1 MDFLGIESLFRGSNE
16 VAYEDA
22 VEDVSEVPVIFIDP
36 DLFKNAL
43 KSVGIDYSSLDTVD
57 AVEEAF
63 DNLSSEEE
71 TRLSEA
77 MAKALEEH
85 LENELPGSTKALLD
99 DLSKKLGEE
108 ISTEELAALM
118 FAGGPRA
125 FDGVTVDDKKYG
137 FVVLPAEFLDTKDK
151 VVDAFLRGEY
161 SDDVLESIKKN
172 MPGSNGEWG
181 KVIGYHEGKHL
192 DGFDQASS
200 NVAVLEGEVR
210 ADRRAIKEMIADGDA
225 DVALAFKD
233 LRALSDNDDDT
244 THATSALL
252 NSEDQA
258 STLHLEIAATYKDS
272 MFFGVDDTFDWE
284 SYEGE
289 ATDAEGLLKENPDTF
304 FKAVNKGLDELR
316 TEVMADYDKDPT
328 SYEAIGGVV
337 GTQIFTDYIKDF
349 EGAYRRRALGQS
361 DFPDNQPTQLI
372 PQSVEDEFYE
382 DLKHENAIQAVAE
395 KHGDEVNSEYSADD
409 AYKGFDW
416 EGYEGEAKS
425 AVDYLADTDLRRENP
440 EIFYSTQR
448 EHLANMKTDVQAQY
462 AADPSRENLG
472 KMLAVEH
479 IIEREA
485 PLLNL
490 RLSNVADAPELPLEH
505 FVPAD
510 LRHDY
515 YEEELAIEEA
525 QLAAKATEEAEAR
538 AAADATDATDENK
551 APELD
556 GSEYNGGERLLNIEP
571 SKGYEQ
577 GVDGTAYTTEV
588 IMQDAGEPKVD
599 FENGV
604 SVGGLSIT
612 HFFAQNVEPPPE
624 DVMLVNAITPDVADT
639 LDAPMTS
646 PTVETGNTAQTL
658 Q

>member
-22 VEDVSEVPVIFIDP
+22 VEEVSEVPVIFIDP

-57 AVEEAF
+57 AVKEAF

-71 TRLSEA
+71 TRVGEA
-77 MAKALEEH
+77 MAKAFEEH

-99 DLSKKLGEE
+99 NLSKKYGEKLDVE
-108 ISTEELAALM
+108 DLAIQI
-118 FAGGPRA
+118 FSGGPRA
-125 FDGVTVDDKKYG
+125 FDGVMVDGKKYG
-137 FVVLPAEFLDTKDK
+137 FAVLPAEFFDTKDK
-151 VVDAFLRGEY
+151 VVDAFLRGKY
-161 SDDVLESIKKN
+161 DDDVLESIKKN
-172 MPGSNGEWG
+172 MSGSNAEWG

-192 DGFDQASS
+192 DGFDQTAN
-200 NVAVLEGEVR
+200 NVAILEGEVR
-210 ADRRAIKEMIADGDA
+210 ADRRAIIEMIADGDA

-233 LRALSDNDDDT
+233 LRALSANDIDT

-252 NSEDQA
+252 NSGDQA
-258 STLHLEIAATYKDS
+258 STLHLEIAEMYKDA
-272 MFFGVDDTFDWE
+272 MFFEVDETFDWE

-289 ATDAEGLLKENPDTF
+289 AIDAEELFKENPDTF
-304 FKAVNKGLDELR
+304 FKAVNKGLDELKI
-316 TEVMADYDKDPT
+316 EAMADYDKDPT

-337 GTQIFTDYIKDF
+337 GAQIFTDYIKDF

-372 PQSVEDEFYE
+372 PQSVEDEFYA
-382 DLKHENAIQAVAE
+382 DLKHENAIQAVEEEHSDAA
-395 KHGDEVNSEYSADD
+395 NSAYSADD
-409 AYKGFDW
+409 AYKDFDW

-425 AVDYLADTDLRRENP
+425 AVDYLADTDLRRESP
-440 EIFYSTQR
+440 EIFYNIQR
-448 EHLANMKTDVQAQY
+448 EHLVNLKTDAQAQY

-479 IIEREA
+479 VIENRA
-485 PLLNL
+485 PLINVRLNGT
-490 RLSNVADAPELPLEH
+490 DTPELPLEH
-505 FVPAD
+505 FVPED
-510 LRHDY
+510 LRRGY
-515 YEEELAIEEA
+515 YEEELVIEEA
-525 QLAAKATEEAEAR
+525 KVAAKATEEAEAR
-538 AAADATDATDENK
+538 AAADATDENK

-556 GSEYNGGERLLNIEP
+556 GNEYNGGERLLNVEP

-577 GVDGTAYTTEV
+577 GVDGTAYTTKV
-588 IMQDAGEPKVD
+588 TMQDAGEPKVD

-604 SVGGLSIT
+604 FVGGLPIT

-624 DVMLVNAITPDVADT
+624 DVMLVNAIAPEAADT
-639 LDAPMTS
+639 LDAPMGF
-646 PTVETGNTAQTL
+646 PIVETSHTAQTL
-658 Q
+658 